1 MKNSTI
7 KDVAK
12 MANVSI
18 ATVSLVI
25 HDHKRISPETKQKV
39 QQAIEKLNYRPSRSA
54 RGLVSRKT
62 GNVGFILT
70 NDHFLRTEPFYTQIF
85 MGTEFEAR
93 DHELYVLL
101 ATVDSDIKENT
112 SLPRFILD
120 KNIDGIIVAGKV
132 PNLLIEKLKKFDLPI
147 VFVDYLPHDKKSSVI
162 AIDNEQGGILA
173 TTHLIELGHTHI
185 GFIGGDIGHPSI
197 NDRFNGYKKALVNAN
212 IPFIQKYTET
222 EEDYPARANG
232 YNAARKLF
240 SDHKIITAVFA
251 CNDAMAIGAMQYLKD
266 SGKLIPDDVSI
277 IGFDD
282 VVPEGMIN
290 PALCTVSVPKLE
302 MGVEAMKLISEQIKN
317 PDFKNQKIFVPV
329 ELIVRQSTRK
339 I

>member
-1 MKNSTI
+1 MANSTI

-12 MANVSI
+12 LAKVSI
-18 ATVSLVI
+18 ATVSLVV

-39 QQAIEKLNYRPSRSA
+39 QEVIEKLNYHPSRSA

-101 ATVDSDIKENT
+101 ATVDSNLNANA

-132 PNLLIEKLKKFDLPI
+132 PQLLIDKLKKYDLPI
-147 VFVDYLPHDKKSSVI
+147 VYVDYLPSDKKSSVVS
-162 AIDNEQGGILA
+162 IDNEHGGGLA
-173 TTHLIELGHTHI
+173 TQHLIELGHKNI
-185 GFIGGDIGHPSI
+185 GFIGGDIEHPSI
-197 NDRFNGYKKALVNAN
+197 TDRFNGYKKALENAHITVNQK
-212 IPFIQKYTET
+212 FIEIG
-222 EEDYPARANG
+222 EDYPARANG

-240 SDHKIITAVFA
+240 SGNKHLTAVFA

-266 SGKLIPDDVSI
+266 SGKSIPGDVSL

-282 VVPEGMIN
+282 VVAEGMID
-290 PALCTVSVPKLE
+290 PPLCTVRVPKLE

-317 PDFKNQKIFVPV
+317 PGLKNQKILVPA
-329 ELIVRQSTRK
+329 ELIIRKSTRK

>member
-1 MKNSTI
+1 MTNYTI

-25 HDHKRISPETKQKV
+25 HNHKRISPETKHKV
-39 QQAIEKLNYRPSRSA
+39 QQAIEKLNYHPSRSA

-101 ATVDSDIKENT
+101 ATVDSDFSENA

-120 KNIDGIIVAGKV
+120 KNIDGMIIAGKI
-132 PNLLIEKLKKFDLPI
+132 PQRLIDKIRKYDLPI
-147 VFVDYLPHDKKSSVI
+147 VFVDYLAPDKKSSVV
-162 AIDNEQGGILA
+162 AIDNENGGILA
-173 TTHLIELGHTHI
+173 TQHLIGLGHKHI
-185 GFIGGDIGHPSI
+185 AFIGGDIMHPSL
-197 NDRFNGYKKALVNAN
+197 NDRFTGYQKALEKAG
-212 IPFIQKYTET
+212 IPIVSKYIET

-240 SDHKIITAVFA
+240 SINKNITALFA

-266 SGKLIPDDVSI
+266 SGKRVPDDVSI
-277 IGFDD
+277 VGFDD
-282 VVPEGMIN
+282 VAAEVMIDT
-290 PALCTVSVPKLE
+290 PLSTMRVPKLE
-302 MGVEAMKLISEQIKN
+302 MGIEAMKLISEQIQN
-317 PDFKNQKIFVPV
+317 PGLKNQKILVPA
-329 ELIVRQSTRK
+329 ELIIRKSTRK